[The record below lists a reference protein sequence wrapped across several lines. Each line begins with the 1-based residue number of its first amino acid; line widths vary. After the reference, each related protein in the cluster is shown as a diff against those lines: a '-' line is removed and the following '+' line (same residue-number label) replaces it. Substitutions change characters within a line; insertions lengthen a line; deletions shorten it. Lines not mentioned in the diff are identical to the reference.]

1 MYSFTSPRSIANI
14 RKQRKEILEILLDP
28 TLTNTQRRNLGAL
41 HMQLGKVYALV
52 VRAAR
57 KFKNLLA
64 RRHTART

>member
-1 MYSFTSPRSIANI
+1 MSSFTSPRSIANI
-14 RKQRKEILEILLDP
+14 RKQRKEILLDP

-52 VRAAR
+52 VRV
-57 KFKNLLA
+57 A